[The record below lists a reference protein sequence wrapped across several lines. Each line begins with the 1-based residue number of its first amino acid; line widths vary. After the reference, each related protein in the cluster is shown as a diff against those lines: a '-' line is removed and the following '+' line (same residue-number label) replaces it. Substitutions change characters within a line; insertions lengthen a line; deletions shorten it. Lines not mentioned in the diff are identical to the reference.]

1 MNIKNLFGYNWYS
14 RRKILKSMAEIP
26 WKKVVES
33 CGASFDCVRDIFIHS
48 LQAEQFWIR
57 RLSGKNTEAIF
68 ATPFSKFADISTV
81 QEYVDEVEAE
91 TNEYLKTLTEEK
103 LQSVFEFKGWDG
115 KTKRNKIED
124 ILMHVIEEEIHH
136 RGELLC
142 IYWQN
147 DIEPP
152 YISYMGYLDYT
163 GQA

>member
-14 RRKILKSMAEIP
+14 RRKILKSMAEIR
-26 WKKVVES
+26 WEKVVEG
-33 CGASFDCVRDIFIHS
+33 CGASFDCIRDIFVHS

-57 RLSGKNTEAIF
+57 LLSGKNAEGIF
-68 ATPFSKFADISTV
+68 DTPFSKFVSINTI
-81 QEYVDEVEAE
+81 QEYADEVEAE
-91 TNEYLKTLTEEK
+91 TNEYLKTLTDEK

-115 KTKRNKIED
+115 KTNRNKIED

-147 DIEPP
+147 DIKPP
-152 YISYMGYLDYT
+152 YTSYMGYVDYK
-163 GQA
+163 GQV